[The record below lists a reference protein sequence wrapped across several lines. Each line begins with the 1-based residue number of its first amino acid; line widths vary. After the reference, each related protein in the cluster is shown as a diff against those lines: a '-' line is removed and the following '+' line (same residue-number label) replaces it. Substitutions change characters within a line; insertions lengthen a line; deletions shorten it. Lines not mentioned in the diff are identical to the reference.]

1 MINLVKKWSASEKT
15 SIWKKINLKTFL
27 IILFLNYS
35 KDIGVMF
42 TKQGTNQTLNIS
54 GGK

>member
-1 MINLVKKWSASEKT
+1 MVSIREDINLG
-15 SIWKKINLKTFL
+15 KINLKIFL

-42 TKQGTNQTLNIS
+42 TKQGTNQNLNIT